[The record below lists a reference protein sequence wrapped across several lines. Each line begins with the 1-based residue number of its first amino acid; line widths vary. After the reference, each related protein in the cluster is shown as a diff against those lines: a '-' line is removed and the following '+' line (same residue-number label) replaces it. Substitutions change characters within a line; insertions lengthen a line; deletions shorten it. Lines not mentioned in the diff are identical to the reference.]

1 MKRILTI
8 AFALSLVATGAF
20 AQTYDY
26 GWSLSGS
33 MTDPGVNTG
42 PAAGGLVPV
51 YLWLTCTG
59 SFGGWAAMEADL
71 EIPAGWS
78 NFGFTPMNGVLNAGN
93 PTNLL
98 LAVGGCP
105 VEPFL
110 AGSWNLFDPAAS
122 GGGVCLVASA
132 ANGYNVTVDCDPLNA
147 TIHENALTGYFAGTG
162 TPCEINGGDCTVSVE
177 DASWGSIKGL
187 YR

>member
-42 PAAGGLVPV
+42 PVQPVSTV

-71 EIPAGWS
+71 EFPAGWQ
-78 NFGFTPMNGVLNAGN
+78 NFGFNPLNGVLNAG
-93 PTNLL
+93 TASALL

-105 VEPFL
+105 TEPFL
-110 AGSWNLFDPAAS
+110 CGSWSLFDAAAT
-122 GGGVCLVASA
+122 GGSVCLVPSA

-147 TIHENALTGYFAGTG
+147 TTHDNAHVGYFAGTG
-162 TPCEINGGDCTVSVE
+162 TPCQVNNGDCTVSVE